1 MNQGNAILIVGPA
14 WVGDMVMAQSLFI
27 RLRQQDPNC
36 RIDVLAPSW
45 SLPLLARMPEVHRA
59 IELPLG
65 HGKLGLMSR
74 RRLGRS
80 LRKEAYDRAIVL
92 PRSFKAALI
101 PWFAK
106 AKQRSG
112 FLGEMRFGLL
122 NDIRPLDKSILT
134 QTVQR
139 FVALGESA
147 NAAQPPTMP
156 VPQLQVDP
164 QNQRRLVARFSLTG
178 EGPLLALLPGA
189 EYGPAKQWP
198 ATHYAQ
204 LAENL
209 SDRGWRVLIIG
220 SKKDHETAESIS
232 RQSRAEILNLC
243 GQTELVDAIDLIAA
257 CDAVVTNDSGLMHI
271 AAAVNTPLL
280 ALYGSST
287 PAYTPPLSEQ
297 AATCYLALSCSPC
310 FKRQCP
316 LGHTRCLTELKVS
329 DVMARFDELLG
340 KREV

>member
-139 FVALGESA
+139 FVALGVPA
-147 NAAQPPTMP
+147 NAAQPPTIP

-164 QNQRRLVARFSLTG
+164 QNQRRLVERFSLTG
-178 EGPLLALLPGA
+178 EGLLLALLPGA

-220 SKKDHETAESIS
+220 SQKDHETAESIS

-297 AATCYLALSCSPC
+297 AAICYLALSCSPC